1 VRFRLAETA
10 HLRFAAGKIELDR
23 RVGWMQVRRP
33 RGNSASSRVF
43 FEKKSRDE
51 KGATTVRLE

>member
-43 FEKKSRDE
+43 FEKK
-51 KGATTVRLE
+51 